1 MLVGHAV
8 SNYEGSSASNYEG
21 RSTSNYE
28 ERSAFAESTDTSQL
42 VESMTGQCICISLR
56 LSKT

>member
-1 MLVGHAV
+1 MLVDHTV
-8 SNYEGSSASNYEG
+8 SNYVG
-21 RSTSNYE
+21 
-28 ERSAFAESTDTSQL
+28 RSAFVESTDTSQL

>member
-8 SNYEGSSASNYEG
+8 SNYQG
-21 RSTSNYE
+21 
-28 ERSAFAESTDTSQL
+28 RSAFTESTDTSQL
-42 VESMTGQCICISLR
+42 VESMTGQWICISFR

>member
-8 SNYEGSSASNYEG
+8 SNFEG
-21 RSTSNYE
+21 
-28 ERSAFAESTDTSQL
+28 RSAFADSTDTSQL

-56 LSKT
+56 FSKT

>member
-8 SNYEGSSASNYEG
+8 SNYAG
-21 RSTSNYE
+21 
-28 ERSAFAESTDTSQL
+28 RSAFTESTETSQF

-56 LSKT
+56 LSKP

>member
-8 SNYEGSSASNYEG
+8 SNFEG
-21 RSTSNYE
+21 RS
-28 ERSAFAESTDTSQL
+28 AFIKSTDTSQL

>member
-8 SNYEGSSASNYEG
+8 SNHKG
-21 RSTSNYE
+21 
-28 ERSAFAESTDTSQL
+28 RSAFAESNDRSQL
-42 VESMTGQCICISLR
+42 VESMTGQCICINLR

>member
-8 SNYEGSSASNYEG
+8 SNYEG
-21 RSTSNYE
+21 
-28 ERSAFAESTDTSQL
+28 RSALVESTDTSQL